1 MKANEP
7 GALGLESVNS
17 NEPGVP
23 LEPWVCVNPKAR
35 SLCSL
40 SSMSL
45 EPESV
50 NRGKWCLDALGR
62 FSYGEDV
69 FGCPCSFSE
78 TGKQLC
84 GCPVSFS
91 RRAKCFVDTQG
102 RFFGTNE
109 MLLDAQ
115 SRFWDGE
122 DDFWMPNVFFM
133 SLEPESVK
141 P

>member
-1 MKANEP
+1 MP
-7 GALGLESVNS
+7 
-17 NEPGVP
+17 
-23 LEPWVCVNPKAR
+23 
-35 SLCSL
+35 
-40 SSMSL
+40 M
-45 EPESV
+45 
-50 NRGKWCLDALGR
+50 
-62 FSYGEDV
+62 FV
-69 FGCPCSFSE
+69 FE